1 MNVLVIAEDESKG
14 MKVRDAVLEALNH
27 KGDCFMVSHEKGL
40 NIFVRLRPDLVV
52 VCDYDEALTPP
63 TTHGIGWRS
72 YNRIKEYVS
81 ANHIIRMGAKYFSY
95 ENYAQSIDSLK
106 ALVYMQH

>member
-1 MNVLVIAEDESKG
+1 MNVLVVAEDKKVREE
-14 MKVRDAVLEALNH
+14 VRDAVLEALH
-27 KGDCFMVSHEKGL
+27 GKGICFTVSHEEGFGCC
-40 NIFVRLRPDLVV
+40 IRIQPDLII

-81 ANHIIRMGAKYFSY
+81 ANRIIRMGAKYFRY